1 MGQRLSKETFEAESQ
16 MKRSNRPGECLGG
29 GGGESSPE
37 RRAGTSPEE
46 GMTSAYSQD
55 RGSVASKVERG
66 DKVKSEK

>member
-1 MGQRLSKETFEAESQ
+1 